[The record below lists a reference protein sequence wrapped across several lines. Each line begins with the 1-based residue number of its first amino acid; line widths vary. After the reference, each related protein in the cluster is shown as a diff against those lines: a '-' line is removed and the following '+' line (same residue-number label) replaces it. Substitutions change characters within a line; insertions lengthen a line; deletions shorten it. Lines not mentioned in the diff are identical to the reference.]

1 MKIKFSRDKVLLFCI
16 AFLIVAIDQVV
27 KFVIQHFF
35 EVFDTV
41 PVIQDFF
48 YLTYTQNTGAAYS
61 ILEGNQMFLILM
73 GLFFSIFFVYFIFSR
88 EERLSKL
95 SLISY
100 SFLMG
105 GVIGNLIDRIVHHYV
120 IDFLSFHFFSYYF
133 PIFNIADIFI
143 VIGFLLIVLEEVLGK
158 YDENSCRRRRFRKN
172 R

>member
-73 GLFFSIFFVYFIFSR
+73 GLFFSIFFV
-88 EERLSKL
+88 
-95 SLISY
+95 
-100 SFLMG
+100 
-105 GVIGNLIDRIVHHYV
+105 
-120 IDFLSFHFFSYYF
+120 
-133 PIFNIADIFI
+133 
-143 VIGFLLIVLEEVLGK
+143 
-158 YDENSCRRRRFRKN
+158 
-172 R
+172 

>member
-1 MKIKFSRDKVLLFCI
+1 
-16 AFLIVAIDQVV
+16 
-27 KFVIQHFF
+27 
-35 EVFDTV
+35 
-41 PVIQDFF
+41 
-48 YLTYTQNTGAAYS
+48 
-61 ILEGNQMFLILM
+61 
-73 GLFFSIFFVYFIFSR
+73 
-88 EERLSKL
+88 
-95 SLISY
+95 
-100 SFLMG
+100 MG